1 MNMLTESLN
10 LNELRVFA
18 SVFRTGGMTS
28 AAAELHLT
36 QSGVSQ
42 HISHLEA
49 ELQVKLFDRLKK
61 RLYPTPAARELFEA
75 CRQGFE
81 TLEKSL
87 QSIKGDNHSLAGT
100 LRLGMPQEFGAS
112 VIAPLLGEFAADHPG
127 LKFEL
132 HFEYSQAILQGLVRG
147 DLDFAFVDEFARHP
161 AVRLDPVY
169 REVLDLCI
177 SKELLA
183 SVGKAQHKKEFYE
196 KLDYLDYE
204 SASPLCLKW
213 FEQHLGSDKIHLK
226 TRAIVPSTH
235 GISQLITSN
244 MGAGILPRR
253 LSWQLHKHAR
263 IHVFQAKAPPLSNTI
278 ALARLQ
284 GRTHSIA
291 VNRLAEWMK
300 ARLQNTDYLSP
311 N

>member
-1 MNMLTESLN
+1 MIMLAENLN
-10 LNELRVFA
+10 LNELRIFV

-81 TLEKSL
+81 TLEKTL
-87 QSIKGDNHSLAGT
+87 QNIKGGKDSLAGT

-112 VIAPLLGEFAADHPG
+112 VIAPLIGEFAAEHPG

-132 HFEYSQAILQGLVRG
+132 HFEYSQAVLQELVRG

-161 AVRLDPVY
+161 AVKTDSVY

-177 SKELLA
+177 SKELL
-183 SVGKAQHKKEFYE
+183 SEVGKPQHKKEFYE
-196 KLDYLDYE
+196 KLEYLDYE
-204 SASPLCLKW
+204 SAHPLCLKW
-213 FEQHLGSDKIHLK
+213 FEHHLGTDKIHLK
-226 TRAIVPSTH
+226 TRAIVPSTQ
-235 GISQLITSN
+235 GISQLIMAN
-244 MGAGILPRR
+244 MGAGVIPRR
-253 LSWQLHKHAR
+253 LSWQLHKQAS
-263 IHVFQAKAPPLSNTI
+263 IHVFQPKAAPLSNTI
-278 ALARLQ
+278 ALAQLQ
-284 GRTHSIA
+284 GRTQSIA
-291 VNRLAEWMK
+291 VSRLAMWLK
-300 ARLQNTDYLSP
+300 DKLQNTNYTRP